1 MDSRTSPETAARA
14 AATQPSDPA
23 ADLDRTSRAHLARA
37 TSGISQIGAHLAFA
51 DWLAHLAISP
61 GKQLSLAVGAF
72 EAVQKTSQAALEA
85 SAAMMTRVPTTEAPT
100 PHARDRR
107 FKANDWSKWPYNVI
121 ADQFVTAEQQWSK
134 ATTGVVGVSEKNER
148 IVSNSVRMWLDM
160 FSPSNFPWLNP
171 EVIEATK
178 REGGQN
184 FVRGAK
190 FLFEDT
196 QKVLRHQ
203 TKPDASEYKVGEKVA
218 VTPGKVVFRNHLI
231 ELIQYSPSTDSV
243 HAEPV
248 LIVPAWIMKYYILDL
263 SPHNSMVKYLV
274 DQGHTVFMI
283 SWKNPTAED
292 RDLGM
297 DDYRRDGVM
306 AAIDVVSNIVPK
318 KKIHTAGYCLGGTML
333 SIAAATMARE
343 HDDRLASVTLFA
355 AQTDF
360 SEAGDL
366 MLFITESEVAML
378 EAMMWEHGV
387 LDSTQMAGA
396 FQLLRSNE
404 LIWSRVIKEY
414 MMGHR
419 DDPNDLMSWNSDAT
433 RMPYRMHTE
442 YLTKLFLRNEL
453 ARGHF
458 EVDGKPIWL
467 NDIHVPYFVV
477 GTAADH
483 VAPWKSVYKA
493 HLSPNEITFVLTSGG
508 HNAGIVSEPGHPH
521 RQFQVLTRT
530 AGGDYVDPDTWVQLA
545 PTREGSWW
553 PMWHEWMAAR
563 STGMVKPPRMGL
575 LKGDK
580 NLPDAPGDYVFQY

>member
-203 TKPDASEYKVGEKVA
+203 TKPDA
-218 VTPGKVVFRNHLI
+218 
-231 ELIQYSPSTDSV
+231 
-243 HAEPV
+243 
-248 LIVPAWIMKYYILDL
+248 
-263 SPHNSMVKYLV
+263 
-274 DQGHTVFMI
+274 
-283 SWKNPTAED
+283 
-292 RDLGM
+292 
-297 DDYRRDGVM
+297 
-306 AAIDVVSNIVPK
+306 
-318 KKIHTAGYCLGGTML
+318 
-333 SIAAATMARE
+333 
-343 HDDRLASVTLFA
+343 
-355 AQTDF
+355 
-360 SEAGDL
+360 
-366 MLFITESEVAML
+366 
-378 EAMMWEHGV
+378 
-387 LDSTQMAGA
+387 
-396 FQLLRSNE
+396 
-404 LIWSRVIKEY
+404 
-414 MMGHR
+414 
-419 DDPNDLMSWNSDAT
+419 
-433 RMPYRMHTE
+433 
-442 YLTKLFLRNEL
+442 
-453 ARGHF
+453 
-458 EVDGKPIWL
+458 
-467 NDIHVPYFVV
+467 
-477 GTAADH
+477 
-483 VAPWKSVYKA
+483 
-493 HLSPNEITFVLTSGG
+493 
-508 HNAGIVSEPGHPH
+508 
-521 RQFQVLTRT
+521 
-530 AGGDYVDPDTWVQLA
+530 
-545 PTREGSWW
+545 
-553 PMWHEWMAAR
+553 
-563 STGMVKPPRMGL
+563 
-575 LKGDK
+575 
-580 NLPDAPGDYVFQY
+580 